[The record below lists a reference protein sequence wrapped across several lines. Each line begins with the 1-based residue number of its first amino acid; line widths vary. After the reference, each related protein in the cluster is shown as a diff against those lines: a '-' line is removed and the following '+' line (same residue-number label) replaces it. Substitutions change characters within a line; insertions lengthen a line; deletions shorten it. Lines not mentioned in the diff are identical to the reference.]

1 MFSRIV
7 AATVDPFAR
16 RAAATFSAEVTTQVR
31 VTLAV
36 ELQNAELQLQRA
48 GQRLGDQIRIAAAGS
63 FGRSLD
69 PLREELAKVSR
80 VADGLAVYG
89 LARPVPQESES
100 PHQQA
105 VLQAQAEQVE
115 GRLLRVVPPG
125 GQEVDR

>member
-48 GQRLGDQIRIAAAGS
+48 GQHLGDQIRIAAAGS
-63 FGRSLD
+63 LGRSLD

-80 VADGLAVYG
+80 VADALAVYG

-115 GRLLRVVPPG
+115 GRLLLVVPPG

>member
-63 FGRSLD
+63 LGRSLD

-80 VADGLAVYG
+80 VADALAVYG

-115 GRLLRVVPPG
+115 GRLLLVVPPG